1 MELWIRSQD
10 RKSLKKVCDLSVSF
24 GNAKYGV
31 YEDVLPLG
39 YYETEERALEVLD
52 EIQSYLIPKLH
63 HVCDRDLVGNNVKV
77 LGLDSIQTMVY
88 EMPLE

>member
-10 RKSLKKVCDLSVSF
+10 RKSLKKVCDLSEHF

-52 EIQSYLIPKLH
+52 EI
-63 HVCDRDLVGNNVKV
+63 VDLMLPVKE
-77 LGLDSIQTMVY
+77 GLDENGEYSCKGCFANKDMMYY

>member
-10 RKSLKKVCDLSVSF
+10 RKSLKKVCDLSEHF

-52 EIQSYLIPKLH
+52 EIQRYINGGCKRFIDTGVYHTSKYEY
-63 HVCDRDLVGNNVKV
+63 R
-77 LGLDSIQTMVY
+77 VY